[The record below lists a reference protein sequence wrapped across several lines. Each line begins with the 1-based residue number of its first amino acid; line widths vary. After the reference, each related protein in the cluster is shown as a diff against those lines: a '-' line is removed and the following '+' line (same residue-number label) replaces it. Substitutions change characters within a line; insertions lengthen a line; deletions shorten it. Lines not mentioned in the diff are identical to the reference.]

1 MAAADERPH
10 RPEVCLSVGW
20 RRRGKRS
27 AGPVRAM
34 EQDVENTAEH
44 VLHLVRSRMSTEIP
58 LGTTGIQNP
67 SATRIV
73 DTFRARFAT
82 ACDAGVW
89 KRLSNAVL
97 EPANPFDV
105 KVGRQFRQ
113 EVLILGTLVFVA
125 LGLAVY
131 FNVGAIA
138 R

>member
-10 RPEVCLSVGW
+10 RPQVRLSVGW

-34 EQDVENTAEH
+34 EQDVENKAEH

-58 LGTTGIQNP
+58 RGTPVIQNT
-67 SATRIV
+67 SATRTAN
-73 DTFRARFAT
+73 TFRARFAK
-82 ACDAGVW
+82 ACDAGVG

-105 KVGRQFRQ
+105 K
-113 EVLILGTLVFVA
+113 
-125 LGLAVY
+125 
-131 FNVGAIA
+131 
-138 R
+138 

>member
-1 MAAADERPH
+1 
-10 RPEVCLSVGW
+10 
-20 RRRGKRS
+20 
-27 AGPVRAM
+27 M

-44 VLHLVRSRMSTEIP
+44 VLHLVRSSVSTEIP
-58 LGTTGIQNP
+58 LGTTGIRNS

-73 DTFRARFAT
+73 DTFRARFAK
-82 ACDAGVW
+82 ACDAGVC

-105 KVGRQFRQ
+105 KAVRQLRK
-113 EVLILGTLVFVA
+113 EAIILGTLVFVA

-131 FNVGAIA
+131 FNVTAIA

>member
-1 MAAADERPH
+1 
-10 RPEVCLSVGW
+10 
-20 RRRGKRS
+20 
-27 AGPVRAM
+27 M

-58 LGTTGIQNP
+58 LGTTGIRNP

-73 DTFRARFAT
+73 ETFRARFAK

-89 KRLSNAVL
+89 KRLSNTVL

-105 KVGRQFRQ
+105 KAGRQLRQ
-113 EVLILGTLVFVA
+113 ETLILGTLVVA
-125 LGLAVY
+125 AVGLAIY
-131 FNVGAIA
+131 FNVSAIS

>member
-1 MAAADERPH
+1 
-10 RPEVCLSVGW
+10 
-20 RRRGKRS
+20 
-27 AGPVRAM
+27 M
-34 EQDVENTAEH
+34 EQDAENTAEH

-58 LGTTGIQNP
+58 LGTAAIQNP

-73 DTFRARFAT
+73 ETFRARFAK

-105 KVGRQFRQ
+105 KSRRQLRQ
-113 EVLILGTLVFVA
+113 AALIFGTLVLVA

-131 FNVGAIA
+131 FNVTAIA

>member
-1 MAAADERPH
+1 
-10 RPEVCLSVGW
+10 
-20 RRRGKRS
+20 
-27 AGPVRAM
+27 
-34 EQDVENTAEH
+34 
-44 VLHLVRSRMSTEIP
+44 MSTEIL
-58 LGTTGIQNP
+58 LGTAGIQNP

-73 DTFRARFAT
+73 DIFRARFAK

-105 KVGRQFRQ
+105 KSRRQLRQ
-113 EVLILGTLVFVA
+113 EALILGTLVLVA

-131 FNVGAIA
+131 FNVTAIA